1 MLPTYISDRHDGRRT
16 HSQLDERNED
26 LGLKVT
32 LQVQQGFVVRVL
44 KVARHNSFSLVGAL
58 PLRALPSPIL
68 RPHQAQGHAEI

>member
-1 MLPTYISDRHDGRRT
+1 
-16 HSQLDERNED
+16 
-26 LGLKVT
+26 LKVT